1 MSERKYATITSAQ
14 QKSLTVNKTTETAMN
29 FEGQTAL
36 ITGAGRGIGKTIALK
51 LAGAGADIVLAD
63 MSPDVAEV
71 RGEVE
76 ALGRKCMTFEVDVT
90 NIETI
95 DAMVKNITD
104 ELSGIH
110 ILVNNAGITQDNLF
124 LRMKSEQW
132 LKVIDV
138 NLNGVFNV
146 TKAVIRLMVKQR
158 IGKIINISSVVGFT
172 GNPGQVNY
180 SSTKSALVGFTKSLA
195 REVGVRGI
203 TVNAVAP
210 GFIDTAMTQALNE
223 SQQEVI
229 LQQIPLGRM
238 GDAEDIA
245 NAVVFLASK
254 EASYITGTILHVN
267 GGMY

>member
-1 MSERKYATITSAQ
+1 
-14 QKSLTVNKTTETAMN
+14 MN

-51 LAGAGADIVLAD
+51 LAESGADIVLAD
-63 MSPDVAEV
+63 MSPEVAKV
-71 RGEVE
+71 CLEVE
-76 ALGRKCMTFEVDVT
+76 SLGRKCLTFEADVT
-90 NIETI
+90 DLAAIE
-95 DAMVKNITD
+95 AMVKKIIE
-104 ELSGIH
+104 ELGGIH

-124 LRMKSEQW
+124 MRMKPEQW
-132 LKVIDV
+132 SKVIDV

-146 TKAVIRLMVKQR
+146 TKAVIRPMVKQR
-158 IGKIINISSVVGFT
+158 KGKIINISSVVGFT

-195 REVGVRGI
+195 REVGARGV

-245 NAVVFLASK
+245 NAVSFLASE

>member
-1 MSERKYATITSAQ
+1 
-14 QKSLTVNKTTETAMN
+14 MN

-51 LAGAGADIVLAD
+51 LAESGADIVLAD
-63 MSPDVAEV
+63 MSPEVAKV
-71 RGEVE
+71 CLEVE
-76 ALGRKCMTFEVDVT
+76 SLGRKCLTFEADVT
-90 NIETI
+90 DLAAIE
-95 DAMVKNITD
+95 AMVKKIIE
-104 ELSGIH
+104 ELGGIH

-124 LRMKSEQW
+124 MRMKPEQW
-132 LKVIDV
+132 SKVIDV

-146 TKAVIRLMVKQR
+146 TKAVIRPMVKQR
-158 IGKIINISSVVGFT
+158 KGKIINISSVVGFT

-195 REVGVRGI
+195 REVGARGV

-245 NAVVFLASK
+245 NAVAFLASE

>member
-1 MSERKYATITSAQ
+1 
-14 QKSLTVNKTTETAMN
+14 MN
-29 FEGQTAL
+29 LEGQTAL

-51 LAGAGADIVLAD
+51 LAESGADIVLAD
-63 MSPDVAEV
+63 MSPEVAEV
-71 RGEVE
+71 RLVVE
-76 ALGRKCMTFEVDVT
+76 SLGRKCLTFEADVT
-90 NIETI
+90 DLEAIET
-95 DAMVKNITD
+95 MVKKIIE
-104 ELSGIH
+104 ELGSIH
-110 ILVNNAGITQDNLF
+110 ILINNAGITQDNLF
-124 LRMKSEQW
+124 MRMKPEQW
-132 LKVIDV
+132 SKVIDV

-146 TKAVIRLMVKQR
+146 TKAVIRPMVKQR
-158 IGKIINISSVVGFT
+158 TGKIINISSVVGFS

-195 REVGVRGI
+195 REVGARGV

-223 SQQEVI
+223 SQQEAI

-238 GDAEDIA
+238 GDANDIA
-245 NAVVFLASK
+245 NAVAFLASE

>member
-1 MSERKYATITSAQ
+1 
-14 QKSLTVNKTTETAMN
+14 
-29 FEGQTAL
+29 
-36 ITGAGRGIGKTIALK
+36 
-51 LAGAGADIVLAD
+51 
-63 MSPDVAEV
+63 
-71 RGEVE
+71 
-76 ALGRKCMTFEVDVT
+76 
-90 NIETI
+90 
-95 DAMVKNITD
+95 
-104 ELSGIH
+104 
-110 ILVNNAGITQDNLF
+110 
-124 LRMKSEQW
+124 
-132 LKVIDV
+132 
-138 NLNGVFNV
+138 
-146 TKAVIRLMVKQR
+146 MVKQR

-195 REVGVRGI
+195 REVGIRGI

-245 NAVVFLASK
+245 NAVAFLASK

>member
-1 MSERKYATITSAQ
+1 
-14 QKSLTVNKTTETAMN
+14 MN
-29 FEGQTAL
+29 LEGQTAL

-51 LAGAGADIVLAD
+51 LAESGADIVLAD
-63 MSPDVAEV
+63 MSPEVGEV
-71 RGEVE
+71 RVVVE
-76 ALGRKCMTFEVDVT
+76 SLGRKCLTFEADVT
-90 NIETI
+90 DLEAIET
-95 DAMVKNITD
+95 MVKKIIE
-104 ELSGIH
+104 ELGSIH
-110 ILVNNAGITQDNLF
+110 ILINNAGITQDNLF
-124 LRMKSEQW
+124 MRMKPEQW
-132 LKVIDV
+132 SKVIDV

-146 TKAVIRLMVKQR
+146 TKAVIRPMVKQR
-158 IGKIINISSVVGFT
+158 TGKIINISSVVGFS

-195 REVGVRGI
+195 REVGARGV

-223 SQQEVI
+223 SQQEAI

-238 GDAEDIA
+238 GDANDIA
-245 NAVVFLASK
+245 NAVAFLASE

>member
-1 MSERKYATITSAQ
+1 
-14 QKSLTVNKTTETAMN
+14 MN
-29 FEGQTAL
+29 LEGQTAL

-51 LAGAGADIVLAD
+51 LAECGADIVLAD
-63 MSPDVAEV
+63 MNPKVAEV
-71 RGEVE
+71 LLEVE
-76 ALGRKCMTFEVDVT
+76 SLGRNCLTFETDVT
-90 NIETI
+90 DFEAI
-95 DAMVKNITD
+95 DAMVKKIIE
-104 ELSGIH
+104 ELGSIH

-124 LRMKSEQW
+124 MRMKPEQW
-132 LKVIDV
+132 SKVIDV

-146 TKAVIRLMVKQR
+146 TKAVIRPMVKQR
-158 IGKIINISSVVGFT
+158 MGKIINISSVVGFT
-172 GNPGQVNY
+172 GNTGQVNY

-195 REVGVRGI
+195 REVGARGV

-238 GDAEDIA
+238 GGPADIA
-245 NAVVFLASK
+245 NAVAFLAS
-254 EASYITGTILHVN
+254 EDASYITGTILHVN